1 MKDQLRQQMFR
12 ELEQKD
18 ILEQVKEY
26 SYQYLDEVMARR
38 VFPDEESLKN
48 LAEFDE
54 SLPENIGDA
63 SAIIAQLNQYGAAAT
78 VTHIAGRYFGFVNG
92 SVLPTAMAA
101 RLLAD
106 VWDQNSALY
115 VISPLAAKLE
125 SICEGWLRSL
135 FNLPDHAVAG
145 FVSGSSLAIFCG
157 LAAGRYRVFDNLG
170 WDINQKGFYG
180 APKVRLVVGRQA
192 HGTVMK
198 AIAMLGFGL
207 DHIEW
212 VDCDDQGR
220 IIADQ
225 VPPLD
230 SSTIL
235 VLQAGHVCSGA
246 FDPFA
251 ELCAKARKA
260 GAWVHVDGAFGLWAG
275 ATKKL
280 SHLTAGMQEAN
291 SFSLDGHKTLNTPY
305 DNGIV
310 LCDDKEAL
318 TKALHASGSYIVHS
332 EQRDGMF
339 YTPEMSRRA
348 RGIELWAAL
357 KYLGK
362 QGIDDLVYGF
372 HVRAKQAAEALA
384 EAGFQILNEVVF
396 NQVMVRCETDEL
408 TQATMQYLQQS
419 GECWVGGAQW
429 QGRPVIRISVCS
441 WATTAA
447 DIERTVTAFIQ
458 ARADAE
464 T

>member
-1 MKDQLRQQMFR
+1 MNDQLRQQMFR

-18 ILEQVKEY
+18 ILEQVREY
-26 SYQYLDEVMARR
+26 AYEYIDQAMARN
-38 VFPDEESLKN
+38 VFPTDDAIADLSN
-48 LAEFDE
+48 FDE
-54 SLPENIGDA
+54 AIPESIGDA
-63 SAIIAQLNQYGAAAT
+63 EAILTQLNQYGAAAT
-78 VTHIAGRYFGFVNG
+78 VSQIAGRYFGFVNG
-92 SVLPTAMAA
+92 AVIPTSMAA

-106 VWDQNSALY
+106 VWDQNSGLY
-115 VISPLAAKLE
+115 VMSPLAAKLE
-125 SICEGWLRSL
+125 SVCEAWLREL
-135 FNLPDHAVAG
+135 FNLPEHVVAG

-180 APKVRLVVGRQA
+180 APKVRIVVGRQA

-198 AIAMLGFGL
+198 AIALLGFGL

-212 VDCDDQGR
+212 VDCDEQGR
-220 IIADQ
+220 IIADK
-225 VPPLD
+225 VPELD
-230 SSTIL
+230 ASTIL

-251 ELCAKARKA
+251 GLCAKARKA

-275 ATKKL
+275 ATDKL
-280 SHLTAGMQEAN
+280 QHLTEGMTQAN

-348 RGIELWAAL
+348 RGVELWAAL

-362 QGIDDLVYGF
+362 QGVNDLVYGF
-372 HVRAKQAAEALA
+372 HIRAKQAAELLSD
-384 EAGFQILNEVVF
+384 AGFEVLNDVVF
-396 NQVMVRCETDEL
+396 NQVMVRCDTDEL
-408 TQATMQYLQQS
+408 TQATMNNIQQS

-429 QGRPVIRISVCS
+429 QSRAIIRVSVCS
-441 WATTAA
+441 WATTEA
-447 DIERTVTAFIQ
+447 DIERTVAAFIQ
-458 ARADAE
+458 AREAAQQ
-464 T
+464 

>member
-1 MKDQLRQQMFR
+1 MSDQLRQQMFR
-12 ELEQKD
+12 ELEEKD
-18 ILEQVKEY
+18 ILEQVKDY
-26 SYQYLDEVMARR
+26 AYNYIDEALERR
-38 VFPDEESLKN
+38 VFPTDEAIAD
-48 LAEFDE
+48 LAKFDE
-54 SLPENIGDA
+54 SIPESIGDA
-63 SAIIAQLNQYGAAAT
+63 KEIIHQLNHYGAAAT
-78 VTHIAGRYFGFVNG
+78 VSQIAGRYFGFVNG
-92 SVLPTAMAA
+92 SVIPTSMAA
-101 RLLAD
+101 RLLSD
-106 VWDQNSALY
+106 VWDQNSGLY

-125 SICEGWLRSL
+125 SICEAWLKEL
-135 FNLPDHAVAG
+135 FNLPDRVVAG

-157 LAAGRYRVFDNLG
+157 LAAGRYRVFNNLG
-170 WDINQKGFYG
+170 WDINNKGFYG

-198 AIAMLGFGL
+198 AIALLGFGL

-212 VDCDDQGR
+212 VDCDNQGR
-220 IIADQ
+220 IIADK
-225 VPPLD
+225 VPELD
-230 SSTIL
+230 ASTIL

-251 ELCAKARKA
+251 ALCAKARAA

-275 ATKKL
+275 ATEQL
-280 SHLTAGMQEAN
+280 SYLTEGMTEAN

-362 QGIDDLVYGF
+362 QGINDLVYGF
-372 HVRAKQAAEALA
+372 HLRAKQAAQLLS
-384 EAGFQILNEVVF
+384 EAGFEVLNEVVF

-408 TQATMQYLQQS
+408 TQATMQGIQQS

-429 QGRPVIRISVCS
+429 QERPIIRVSVCS
-441 WATTAA
+441 WATTEA
-447 DIERTVTAFIQ
+447 DIERTVTALIE
-458 ARADAE
+458 AREAAKQ
-464 T
+464 